1 MRNGANQK
9 LDSVLDIV
17 PTEYRTL
24 LKEKI
29 EGAINYTPKIG
40 IMGKSGAG
48 KSSLANVIIGD
59 YKFKT
64 GGAGGCTRTIQEEKV
79 RVGSRDIIFI
89 DLPGIAENE
98 ERHIEYSELYA
109 KKLPDLD
116 VLLWVIKI
124 DDRANAADE
133 AFYQF
138 LIKHYDKNR
147 ILFVLSQADKAHPN
161 RQWDYSRMQPSE
173 KQLVT
178 IEANKQRIS
187 DDFSVPLEDV
197 VAVASICDEEENKL
211 ESYKFDEL
219 ITKIITKI
227 PNEAK
232 SSFISSVDKDLV
244 TKEAKTMAQD
254 GFGELVSKAVD
265 VLIDYVPAPAV
276 VKTAL
281 RAGKDLV
288 VSGVK
293 EVWDW
298 FFG

>member
-48 KSSLANVIIGD
+48 KSSLANAIIGQ
-59 YKFKT
+59 YKFET
-64 GGAGGCTRTIQEEKV
+64 GGAGGCTRAIQEVKV
-79 RVGSRDIIFI
+79 PVGSRDIIFM
-89 DLPGIAENE
+89 DLPGIAENKN
-98 ERHIEYSELYA
+98 RHLEYSELYA
-109 KKLPDLD
+109 KKLPELD

-124 DDRANAADE
+124 DDRANVADE
-133 AFYQF
+133 EFYQF

-147 ILFVLSQADKAHPN
+147 ILFVLSQADKADPN
-161 RQWDYSRMQPSE
+161 DEWDYTLMRPSSDQF
-173 KQLVT
+173 KT
-178 IEANKQRIS
+178 IEANEQRIS
-187 DDFSVPLEDV
+187 RNFSVPSTDV
-197 VAVASICDEEENKL
+197 ITVASIYKKKENKFK
-211 ESYKFDEL
+211 SYKFDKL

-244 TKEAKTMAQD
+244 TQEAKQVAQD
-254 GFGELVSKAVD
+254 GFAEFVSKAVD
-265 VLIDYVPAPAV
+265 VLIDYVPAPPL

-281 RAGKDLV
+281 RAGKDLIV
-288 VSGVK
+288 AGVK
-293 EVWDW
+293 KAWNW
-298 FFG
+298 LFG